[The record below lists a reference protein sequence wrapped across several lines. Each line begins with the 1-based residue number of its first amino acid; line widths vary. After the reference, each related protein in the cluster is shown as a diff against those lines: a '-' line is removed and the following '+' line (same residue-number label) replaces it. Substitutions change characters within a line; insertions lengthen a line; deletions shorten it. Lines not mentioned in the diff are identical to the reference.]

1 MLLQTQVQCLF
12 MQAPYN
18 KRSQLPISP
27 SHNTI
32 LRQAI
37 YFVKFR
43 PRTNNLESFRYKQH
57 KTDFEVIPTD
67 RPILL
72 PCKQKGCKCVSYN
85 YVPMNGSQPIRCTC
99 KHTSE
104 EHFEFEPFI
113 CKRSKTVLVLFNLY
127 KTS

>member
-12 MQAPYN
+12 MQTPYN
-18 KRSQLPISP
+18 KRSQLSISL

-72 PCKQKGCKCVSYN
+72 PCKQKGCKCVSYH

-113 CKRSKTVLVLFNLY
+113 CKRSKTYYVLDLF